1 MQGLMPIAGFNY
13 GAKNWIRVRKAINIS
28 IKWTTG
34 ISLLLLSVIVLFPE
48 DLIAIFTEDKY
59 LLKHTPRV
67 LKLIFISLP
76 IMGIGFIG
84 GAYFQAVG
92 KPIPAL
98 ILTLARQ
105 GLIMIPLMYILA
117 HFFGLDGVWISLPA
131 GEVVAGVWAAVWL
144 YMEVN
149 RLTNKKSPLDKRA
162 L

>member
-1 MQGLMPIAGFNY
+1 
-13 GAKNWIRVRKAINIS
+13 
-28 IKWTTG
+28 
-34 ISLLLLSVIVLFPE
+34 
-48 DLIAIFTEDKY
+48 
-59 LLKHTPRV
+59 
-67 LKLIFISLP
+67 
-76 IMGIGFIG
+76 MGIGFIG